1 MTSVVGGLRRTATRV
16 LPSLSGAVAVAGQPI
31 HATHPEVGAWKG
43 GMPCEDE
50 CDCHGIIRDSFY
62 ASHAQRDLHAD

>member
-31 HATHPEVGAWKG
+31 HATHPEVGTWKG
-43 GMPCEDE
+43 GMLNKGES
-50 CDCHGIIRDSFY
+50 DCHVIICGSLY
-62 ASHAQRDLHAD
+62 MIHAKRDLHAD